1 MINFVK
7 LTHNGETV
15 YISVK
20 EIIMVMKNTD
30 GQTYLRLTHGHGVV
44 VSESIEEAMGQIYVV
59 RNH

>member
-7 LTHNGETV
+7 LTQNEEVV
-15 YISVK
+15 YVSVK

-30 GQTYLRLTHGHGVV
+30 GKTYLRLTHGHGVL
-44 VSESIEEAMGQIYVV
+44 VSESMEEVMGQIYVV